1 MRIVLFS
8 KGLHLRTC
16 LGNFVANCSNDYRC
30 PFFVQVIDPFVTI
43 EIFGIPAD
51 LSQERTRTVPHNGK
65 NNENLALLVYFLLLL
80 RGNFQMRFQELT

>member
-1 MRIVLFS
+1 MQLA
-8 KGLHLRTC
+8 
-16 LGNFVANCSNDYRC
+16 NFVADCSNDCKY

-65 NNENLALLVYFLLLL
+65 NRGNEN
-80 RGNFQMRFQELT
+80 

>member
-1 MRIVLFS
+1 M
-8 KGLHLRTC
+8 
-16 LGNFVANCSNDYRC
+16 

-65 NNENLALLVYFLLLL
+65 NNENLALLVYFHLLL
-80 RGNFQMRFQELT
+80 RGNFQMRVQELT

>member
-1 MRIVLFS
+1 MSIVLFS

-16 LGNFVANCSNDYRC
+16 LDNFVADCSNDCKC
-30 PFFVQVIDPFVTI
+30 PIFVQVIDPFVTI

-65 NNENLALLVYFLLLL
+65 NRGNEN
-80 RGNFQMRFQELT
+80 